1 MKSLRITLCI
11 NILLAAWGCASVRQ
25 RNEITA
31 LNQVFTIPGKQ
42 QLFVF
47 SKGKV
52 VSKTLPHRA
61 KAALYEKGDTLYAE
75 FIANSLRPDD
85 KNPST
90 IDQTD
95 SLSTLFVHYNPVL
108 NKLQEKSPWFRYK
121 TSGLDIDLVT
131 MPLQYHFATDG
142 LPGQLNDYPLNFH
155 VHIGLLSEIGR
166 YRTTYFRRNRRSE
179 IQSFSF
185 GIGGLIGLS
194 PMLVN
199 SFNTNGAVPDEY
211 QALGINYGLSSVFS
225 FKSISAGF
233 ALGYSKLTDRND
245 PVWVYN
251 NQPWLGLTLG
261 INLN

>member
-1 MKSLRITLCI
+1 MS
-11 NILLAAWGCASVRQ
+11 CATVRQ

-31 LNQVFTIPGKQ
+31 LNQVFTIPGRQ
-42 QLFVF
+42 QLFVY

-52 VSKTLPHRA
+52 VAKTLPHRA

-75 FIANSLRPDD
+75 FIAASLRPADH
-85 KNPST
+85 NPTT
-90 IDQTD
+90 IDQAD
-95 SLSTLFVHYNPVL
+95 SSATLFVHYNPVL
-108 NKLQEKSPWFRYK
+108 NKLEEKSPWFRYK
-121 TSGLDIDLVT
+121 TAGLDVDLVT

-166 YRTTYFRRNRRSE
+166 YRTTYFRRNQRSE

-199 SFNTNGAVPDEY
+199 PMNTNGSVPDEY

-225 FKSISAGF
+225 FKNFSAGF

-245 PVWVYN
+245 PVWVYRSK
-251 NQPWLGLTLG
+251 PWLGLTLG
-261 INLN
+261 VNLN